1 MTEPTIKTTNHRGQ
15 RKYRLT
21 LHREDMNGIYSR
33 SEIEALRAEI
43 DRILADERADLWAS
57 NEPRSS
63 F

>member
-1 MTEPTIKTTNHRGQ
+1 M
-15 RKYRLT
+15 T
-21 LHREDMNGIYSR
+21 LHRDDMNGIYSR

-43 DRILADERADLWAS
+43 DRILADERAALWAS